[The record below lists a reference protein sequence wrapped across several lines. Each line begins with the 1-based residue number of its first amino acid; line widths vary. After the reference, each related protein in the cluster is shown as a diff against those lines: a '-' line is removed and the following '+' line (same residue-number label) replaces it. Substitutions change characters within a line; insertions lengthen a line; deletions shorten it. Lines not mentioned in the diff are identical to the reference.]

1 MNCQPLCYCDSRQK
15 IWKINCRYLLYNYKN
30 HFGSFHKQKTQR
42 KIFLKKL
49 IATNLKPLRCCKKI
63 YDAKKFEKFH
73 ALIFHNTW
81 KNSFW
86 AYFGFVLPKKFQN
99 KIFLQKIIYFK
110 FKPLHDCNLYKK
122 SPGHQ
127 FFIKLKKKTHFGSFW
142 SQKPRAR
149 FFLKRLFKLD
159 ATLNSW
165 KKSANFCKRFQRKTS
180 NKQANKQIHKQM
192 EDIPCAKKCK
202 RNWVGS

>member
-1 MNCQPLCYCDSRQK
+1 MQK
-15 IWKINCRYLLYNYKN
+15 
-30 HFGSFHKQKTQR
+30 
-42 KIFLKKL
+42 
-49 IATNLKPLRCCKKI
+49 NLKSSMHWFFITLEKIRFGPILGLFCPKNFKTKFFYKK
-63 YDAKKFEKFH
+63 
-73 ALIFHNTW
+73 
-81 KNSFW
+81 SFTSN
-86 AYFGFVLPKKFQN
+86 L
-99 KIFLQKIIYFK
+99 
-110 FKPLHDCNLYKK
+110 NLYTTVTYTKK

-159 ATLNSW
+159 VTLNSW

-192 EDIPCAKKCK
+192 ENIPCAKNVKEIELEAK
-202 RNWVGS
+202 TWRNFKTYA